1 MSQIVPLEAVPN
13 QTFAVA
19 LADQNVQLNIYQKG
33 DFLYMDVFLNNEAV
47 ILAVICQNLNRIVR
61 NRYLGFLGD
70 FMFYDTQGSSDPE
83 YTGLENRYV
92 LYYVLDAELPE
103 E

>member
-19 LADQNVQLNIYQKG
+19 LAGQSVQLNVYQKG
-33 DFLYMDVFLNNEAV
+33 DFLYMDVFLNGAAV
-47 ILAVICQNLNRIVR
+47 IRGVICENLNRIIR

-70 FMFYDTQGSSDPE
+70 FMFQDQRGSNDPA
-83 YTGLENRYV
+83 YTGLNDRY
-92 LYYVLDAELPE
+92 LLFYVLDAELPE